1 VEDAAGMPVDAADVP
16 ATATFSVEYYAYY
29 GAEGG
34 SIVFEPDQLKRI
46 HDDCEGDECAEQE
59 LTVTLASTTHDLAR

>member
-29 GAEGG
+29 GANP
-34 SIVFEPDQLKRI
+34 IN
-46 HDDCEGDECAEQE
+46 
-59 LTVTLASTTHDLAR
+59 